1 MITYL
6 YDKINREPYIF
17 KTVLSPGI
25 RLKVLNWVS
34 FERMS
39 KIKNSQ
45 SELAEF

>member
-34 FERMS
+34 FECMS